1 MRWDRLSLLMDQL
14 SGSLED
20 MAHFRMN
27 RAREALL
34 EQGGVVRTNCMDC
47 LDRTNVVQSLIAR

>member
-1 MRWDRLSLLMDQL
+1 
-14 SGSLED
+14 

-47 LDRTNVVQSLIAR
+47 LDRTNVVQSLIARYENLLLYKYTI